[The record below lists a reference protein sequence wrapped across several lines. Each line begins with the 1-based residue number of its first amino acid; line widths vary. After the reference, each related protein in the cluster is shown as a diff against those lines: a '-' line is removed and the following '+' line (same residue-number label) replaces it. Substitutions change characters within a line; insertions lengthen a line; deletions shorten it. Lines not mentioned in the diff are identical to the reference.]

1 MIHCYECNFWGSPAK
16 VDGVTKG
23 TCLALPGS
31 HAEGHLVT
39 RGGFGCVSGVAW
51 RSAPREEEFRNV
63 RYRENDPVTVAELER
78 VRGESS

>member
-1 MIHCYECNFWGSPAK
+1 MIHCYECNFWGSPKK

-39 RGGFGCVSGVAW
+39 RGGFGCVAGVAW
-51 RSAPREEEFRNV
+51 RSGLREERFWNV
-63 RYRENDPVTVAELER
+63 RYRENDPVTMAELAAMKDNQ
-78 VRGESS
+78 